1 MAILVFLRFF
11 GHKMAI
17 IGLFGLEIG
26 LPINLD
32 LNDGQ
37 NKNKVHMFKVVAK
50 NPNNGPKIGQL
61 PLLSPNFT
69 WA

>member
-1 MAILVFLRFF
+1 MAILVFL
-11 GHKMAI
+11 GI
-17 IGLFGLEIG
+17 FGLIMVNIAPFGLKIG
-26 LPINLD
+26 LPINID

-37 NKNKVHMFKVVAK
+37 NKSKVHMFKVVAK

-61 PLLSPNFT
+61 PRLSLNFA